1 MTKTLIKSRYIGQSR
16 NLQNLKGG
24 CYSCNRNIDSDKKS
38 SLPPELQV
46 FKDKLLSG
54 NGFLVYK

>member
-1 MTKTLIKSRYIGQSR
+1 MTKTLIKSRYMR
-16 NLQNLKGG
+16 HNLKN
-24 CYSCNRNIDSDKKS
+24 SNVIKNINSEKKT

>member
-1 MTKTLIKSRYIGQSR
+1 MKIVPKPLIDDIT
-16 NLQNLKGG
+16 
-24 CYSCNRNIDSDKKS
+24 S
-38 SLPPELQV
+38 SLPQNLQT

>member
-1 MTKTLIKSRYIGQSR
+1 MTKTLIKSRYMGQNR
-16 NLQNLKGG
+16 NLKRYGNVIEIK
-24 CYSCNRNIDSDKKS
+24 SSDKKS